1 MLKKLLTKVLAGAT
15 AATMLVSGA
24 ALADDYPNRPITMII
39 PFGPGGSHDL
49 NARVITS
56 TIPEHLGQAMVIR
69 LMPGGAQIGTA
80 AAAEAPADGY
90 TLLFTHNF
98 IDQLQPLVT
107 DVPYDTNRDFV
118 TVATLNNAAPVI
130 AVRAESPFE
139 TMDDLIEWSRDNPGQ
154 LRFGHGGNWGA
165 LMVPGALLMQE
176 AGFQATLVPHQG
188 GGPAMRAL
196 LAGDIDMTPTL
207 MSIAVGQGD
216 AIRILAT
223 FTDERIIDDVPTLK
237 ELGYDVSTGASQMQR
252 VLLAPAGIPEDRL
265 ATLREAFVALQDNA
279 TYHSLM
285 ARLEENTDF
294 IPGEEYDSIRLE
306 QRDVY
311 QALAD
316 AMLGR

>member
-1 MLKKLLTKVLAGAT
+1 MLNKLLKTVVTGA
-15 AATMLVSGA
+15 AMATMVATGA
-24 ALADDYPNRPITMII
+24 AVADDYPNRPITMII

-56 TIPEHLGQAMVIR
+56 TIPEHLGQAMVVR
-69 LMPGGAQIGTA
+69 LMPGGTQIGTA

-130 AVRAESPFE
+130 AVREDSRFE
-139 TMDDLIEWSRDNPGQ
+139 TMEQLIEWSRENPGQ

-165 LMVPGALLMQE
+165 LMVPGAMLMQE

-223 FTDERIIDDVPTLK
+223 FSEERIIDDVPTLR
-237 ELGYDVSTGASQMQR
+237 ELGYNISTPASQMQR
-252 VLLAPAGIPEDRL
+252 VLLAPSGIPEDRL
-265 ATLREAFVALQDNA
+265 AKLRAAFEELQENQ

-294 IPGEEYDSIRLE
+294 IPGEEYDRIRLE
-306 QRDVY
+306 QREIY